1 MLFFSLLR
9 IEVISFNLFSHFTSQ
24 VRMFFV
30 EERKPNIFGF
40 KNAMER
46 GIKKCLTFVIRQI
59 ASKIFRGNNIQALV
73 ISKRL

>member
-9 IEVISFNLFSHFTSQ
+9 IEVISFNLFSHFSQ

-59 ASKIFRGNNIQALV
+59 ASKILSG
-73 ISKRL
+73 K